1 MSEGPVE
8 EHGPKRKL
16 TTILCAD
23 CASFSRMMRAD
34 EERTYRV
41 LQDCLKLIDRLVGEH
56 DGRIFATAGDSVVAE
71 FPSPVEAVRCAT
83 EMQQAIELLE
93 AESPEDQRMHFRIGI
108 NVGDVMIQGD
118 DLIGDGVNVAARLQ
132 GLAEPGGICIS
143 GTVYEQ
149 IKNKLALACDDLGD
163 RIVKNIADPVRV
175 HRIRV
180 GRPAAP
186 RLKSTRIG
194 SARRIRL
201 AAASL
206 ITFLLIAIA
215 TRYLTY
221 NVRSPLRPGCTHAS
235 IAVLPFSNLS
245 GDPAQ
250 DYLSDGT
257 TEDIIAALG
266 RFSDLSVIAH
276 VAVAPYKGKTVQ
288 PGQLSRELGVCYALE
303 GSVRRNGNQVL
314 ITAQLGDALSGLLL
328 WSDSYAGEFKDIFRL
343 RNEITQRVAGK
354 LAIKIIGIESQRAFK
369 KPTENLD
376 AYEYLL
382 RGRDYYAQNTRAGNN
397 QAKILFER
405 ALELDPAYA
414 SAYVALGWTRARA
427 AASGW
432 TEFPDDAL
440 KQAES
445 LAQRAIE
452 LDDGNAEAHAL
463 LGEIYTNLGP
473 LDMAIIEAERAIA
486 LNPND
491 AASYAARGAALVW
504 SGHPKEAIESFEI
517 AMRLNPSIGS
527 SLEEPVGW
535 AYYLERN
542 YEEAVTALKAGV
554 RANPK
559 DYSNPAGL
567 AASYAQLGRMDE
579 AAQAAQEVRRLW
591 PFFDVDNFVALFDTS
606 CSQAGPR
613 SACEANHATI
623 VEGLH
628 KAGLK

>member
-1 MSEGPVE
+1 ME

-23 CASFSRMMRAD
+23 CEGFSRMMRAD

-41 LQDCLKLIDRLVGEH
+41 LQDCRALIDRLVGEH

-83 EMQQAIELLE
+83 EIQHAIELLE
-93 AESPEDQRMHFRIGI
+93 ADSPEDGRMHFRIGI

-132 GLAEPGGICIS
+132 GLADPGGICIS

-149 IKNKLALACDDLGD
+149 IKNKLTLACDDLGD
-163 RIVKNIADPVRV
+163 QVVKNIADPVRV
-175 HRIRV
+175 HRVRV
-180 GRPAAP
+180 GRPALP
-186 RLKSTRIG
+186 RPEPTRIAT
-194 SARRIRL
+194 ARRIRM

-206 ITFLLIAIA
+206 ITFVLIAIA
-215 TRYLTY
+215 IKYLKY
-221 NVRSPLRPGCTHAS
+221 NVQSPGRSRCTHAS
-235 IAVLPFSNLS
+235 IAVLPFANLS

-257 TEDIIAALG
+257 TDDIISALG

-276 VAVAPYKGKTVQ
+276 AAVAPYKGKPLE
-288 PGQLSRELGVCYALE
+288 PGRLNRELGVCYALE

-328 WSDSYAGEFKDIFRL
+328 WSDSYAGEFKDVFAL
-343 RNEITQRVAGK
+343 RNEITQSVAGK
-354 LAIKIIGIESQRAFK
+354 LALKLFYIERQRAFK

-376 AYEYLL
+376 AYDYLL
-382 RGRDYYAQNTRAGNN
+382 RGRDYYARNTRSGND

-405 ALELDPAYA
+405 AIELDPGYA
-414 SAYVALGWTRARA
+414 SAYVALGLTRARA
-427 AASGW
+427 AGSGW
-432 TEFPDDAL
+432 TEFPDEAL

-445 LAQRAIE
+445 LAQKAIE

-463 LGEIYTNLGP
+463 LGTIYTIRGQ
-473 LDMAIIEAERAIA
+473 LDVARVEAERAIA

-491 AASYAARGAALVW
+491 AASYGARGGILVL
-504 SGHPKEAIESFEI
+504 SGYPKEAIESFEI
-517 AMRLNPSIGS
+517 AMRLDPSMGS
-527 SLEEPVGW
+527 LAGEHLGL
-535 AYYLERN
+535 AYYMERR
-542 YEEAVTALKAGV
+542 YEEAVTAAKAEL
-554 RANPK
+554 RTNPN
-559 DYSNPAGL
+559 DYSNYACL
-567 AASYAQLGRMDE
+567 AASYAQLGHNDE
-579 AAQAAQEVRRLW
+579 AAHAAEEVRRLW
-591 PFFDVDNFVALFDTS
+591 PFFDVNDFVARFSDTGCWPAAS
-606 CSQAGPR
+606 R
-613 SACEANHATI
+613 SVCEANHAII